1 MMLAY
6 IVTII
11 DDDNS
16 CYRYEAIYSSN
27 DRAAAWKD
35 AVERFGVNV
44 VFITPGLNQPYEDK
58 DW

>member
-1 MMLAY
+1 MLAY

-11 DDDNS
+11 DNDNS

-27 DRAAAWKD
+27 DRTSAWKD
-35 AVERFGVNV
+35 AVGRFGVNV
-44 VFITPGLNQPYEDK
+44 VFITPGLNEPYEDK